1 MSVKYTFYFFT
12 EDLLLNILKNFKI
25 LDLLGSYIM

>member
-1 MSVKYTFYFFT
+1 MSVKYPFYFFS

-25 LDLLGSYIM
+25 LDLLGSNIM